1 MYASHAD
8 HDCDNY
14 AVQLGREQDRA
25 DQVDRE
31 EIEVRAEIVEVFTKA
46 IRAISPAR
54 LTLPAT
60 TDGGRKES
68 SISFDEGMSDLW
80 GEESQTALYE
90 VLRKSDCP
98 HVAKWREAMAGE
110 YADRYARDVADCRVD

>member
-14 AVQLGREQDRA
+14 AVQLGREQGRSEA
-25 DQVDRE
+25 VSRE
-31 EIEVRAEIVEVFTKA
+31 AEVVRAEIIEVFTKGVRL
-46 IRAISPAR
+46 IDPAR
-54 LTLPAT
+54 LTLPYTDKPCLKET
-60 TDGGRKES
+60 TLG
-68 SISFDEGMSDLW
+68 FDEGMSDLW